1 MILQAYLEKGKI
13 EAGLDEAGR
22 GSLAGPV
29 VAAAVILPE
38 EFDLPGLRDSKK
50 LSYRQRNKLREL
62 IKEQAIAWAVGEASP
77 KEIDQINISQ
87 ATFLA
92 MHRALKKIKQPAI
105 DHLLVD
111 GLYFKAY
118 KKIPHHCIVK
128 GDSKMAAIASA
139 SILAKT
145 HRDDKMIKLAKKFTE
160 YGWDHNV
167 GYPTLEHRSAIERFG
182 VTDWHRRSFKMLA
195 DK

>member
-1 MILQAYLEKGKI
+1 MMLAPFLEKDKI
-13 EAGLDEAGR
+13 EVGIDEAGR

-38 EFDLPGLRDSKK
+38 NFELPGLKDSKK
-50 LSYRQRNKLREL
+50 LSLKNRLRLKEA
-62 IKEQAIAWAVGEASP
+62 IKQQAIAWAIGEATAQ
-77 KEIDQINISQ
+77 EIDEINVLQ

-92 MHRALKKIKQPAI
+92 MHRALDKIEVPFDQLLI
-105 DHLLVD
+105 DGMH
-111 GLYFKAY
+111 FKAY
-118 KKIPHHCIVK
+118 NNRPHHCIIK
-128 GDSKMAAIASA
+128 GDDKMASIAAA

-145 HRDDKMIKLAKKFTE
+145 YRDELMQELSKTYTE

-167 GYPTLEHRSAIERFG
+167 GYPTLEHRKAIERNG
-182 VTDWHRRSFKMLA
+182 ITEWHRRSFKMLA

>member
-1 MILQAYLEKGKI
+1 MLANFLEKDKI
-13 EAGLDEAGR
+13 EIGLDEAGR

-38 EFDLPGLRDSKK
+38 NFDLPGLKDSKK
-50 LSYRQRNKLREL
+50 LSLKHRLRLEESIKL
-62 IKEQAIAWAVGEASP
+62 QAVAWAVGEASA
-77 KEIDQINISQ
+77 KEIDKINVLQ

-92 MHRALKKIKQPAI
+92 MHRAIDKIKVRFDQ
-105 DHLLVD
+105 LLVD
-111 GLYFKAY
+111 GIHFKTY
-118 KKIPHHCIVK
+118 KNIPHHCIIK
-128 GDSKMAAIASA
+128 GDNKMAAIAAA

-145 HRDDKMIKLAKKFTE
+145 YRDKKMKELAETHSE

-167 GYPTLEHRSAIERFG
+167 GYPTLEHRKAIERYG
-182 VTDWHRRSFKMLA
+182 ITEWHRRSFKMLA